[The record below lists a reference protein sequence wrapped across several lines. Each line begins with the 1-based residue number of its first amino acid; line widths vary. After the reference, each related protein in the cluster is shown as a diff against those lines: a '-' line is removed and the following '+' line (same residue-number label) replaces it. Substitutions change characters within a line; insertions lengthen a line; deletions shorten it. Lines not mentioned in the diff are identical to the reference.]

1 MAVAQRRRIA
11 QERSNQS
18 MRQALPT
25 LDTTRKRL
33 NALPRSPAE
42 ALEPGRAPRPP
53 RRIRERREARRMNGF
68 LRFISGILT
77 FCFLGMSVVAVIAL
91 LLRSNFD
98 AAGPLMHSA
107 VTVIPRGEGVQEI
120 AARLE
125 REGIVSDRRLF
136 VAQYLSQ
143 SLHIRL
149 TGGKEMSLQA
159 GEFEF
164 RKQASMKDVLDTLAQ
179 GKAVLYRLSVPEGL
193 TSQQIV
199 ARLMA
204 EENLSGEI
212 TEVPAEGTLL
222 PDTYR
227 FSRGMARADILER
240 MKADQ
245 KRFIA
250 AIWEKRQ
257 PDLPFK
263 SIEQALVLA
272 SIVEKETGRADE
284 RERVAGVFVNRL
296 RRGMRIQSDPTIIY
310 GIVGGQGSLG
320 RPITRSDIDTPT
332 PYNTYTIN
340 GLPPGPIANPGRA
353 AIEATLNPAKT
364 KDLYFVADG
373 TGGHSFSETLRDH
386 NAAVQVWRQVERDM
400 RARQAAAATPTAQT
414 DSDPPN
420 PTTAPSTGP
429 SSAAR
434 APSDV
439 PLPQRKPKR

>member
-1 MAVAQRRRIA
+1 
-11 QERSNQS
+11 

-77 FCFLGMSVVAVIAL
+77 FCFLGMSVFGVGAL
-91 LLRSNFD
+91 ALRSTFT
-98 AAGPLMHSA
+98 APGPLAHST
-107 VTVIPRGEGVQEI
+107 VSVIPRGEGVQEI

-125 REGIVSDRRLF
+125 REGVVSDRRLF

-143 SLHIRL
+143 TFQARL
-149 TGGKEMSLQA
+149 TGGKEISLQA

-179 GKAVLYRLSVPEGL
+179 GKAVLYRLTIPEGL

-199 ARLMA
+199 ARLNA

-212 TEVPAEGTLL
+212 TEVPPEGTLL

-227 FSRGMARADILER
+227 FSRGTARADIIER
-240 MKADQ
+240 MRADQ

-250 AIWEKRQ
+250 AIWDKRQ
-257 PDLPFK
+257 PDLPVRT
-263 SIEQALVLA
+263 IEQAVILA

-296 RRGMRIQSDPTIIY
+296 RRNMRLQSDPTIVY
-310 GIVGGQGSLG
+310 GIAGGQGTLG
-320 RPITRSDIDTPT
+320 RPITRADIDTPS

-340 GLPPGPIANPGRA
+340 GLPPTPIANPGRA
-353 AIEATLNPAKT
+353 AIEAVLNPAKT

-373 TGGHSFSETLRDH
+373 TGGHSFSETLKDH

-400 RARQAAAATPTAQT
+400 RARQAAATNTPGSAQT

-420 PTTAPSTGP
+420 PTAAPATP
-429 SSAAR
+429 AAAASGTPGR
-434 APSDV
+434 ALADV

>member
-1 MAVAQRRRIA
+1 
-11 QERSNQS
+11 

-68 LRFISGILT
+68 LRFISGIIT
-77 FCFLGMSVVAVIAL
+77 FCFLGMTVVAVIAL
-91 LLRSNFD
+91 LLRTNFD
-98 AAGPLMHSA
+98 APGPLTHSA

-149 TGGKEMSLQA
+149 TGGKEISLQA

-164 RKQASMKDVLDTLAQ
+164 RKQASMKDVLETLAQ

-212 TEVPAEGTLL
+212 TEVPPEGSLL

-227 FSRGMARADILER
+227 FSRGMARSDILER

-245 KRFIA
+245 KRFLA
-250 AIWEKRQ
+250 TIWDKRQ
-257 PDLPFK
+257 SDLPFK
-263 SIEQALVLA
+263 TIEQAIVLA

-284 RERVAGVFVNRL
+284 RERIAGVFVNRL
-296 RRGMRIQSDPTIIY
+296 KRGMRLQSDPTIIY
-310 GIVGGQGSLG
+310 GIAGGQGTLG

-332 PYNTYTIN
+332 PYNTYAIT

-353 AIEATLNPAKT
+353 ALEATLNPAKT

-373 TGGHSFSETLRDH
+373 TGGHNFSETLRDH

-400 RARQAAAATPTAQT
+400 RARQAAAANPAPAAQA
-414 DSDPPN
+414 DSDPS
-420 PTTAPSTGP
+420 PTSAPAAA
-429 SSAAR
+429 SSNAGR

-439 PLPQRKPKR
+439 PLP

>member
-1 MAVAQRRRIA
+1 M
-11 QERSNQS
+11 
-18 MRQALPT
+18 T
-25 LDTTRKRL
+25 
-33 NALPRSPAE
+33 
-42 ALEPGRAPRPP
+42 
-53 RRIRERREARRMNGF
+53 
-68 LRFISGILT
+68 
-77 FCFLGMSVVAVIAL
+77 VVAVIAL
-91 LLRSNFD
+91 LLRTNFD
-98 AAGPLMHSA
+98 APGPLTHSA

-149 TGGKEMSLQA
+149 TGGKEISLQA

-164 RKQASMKDVLDTLAQ
+164 RKQASMKDVLETLAQ

-212 TEVPAEGTLL
+212 TEVPPEGSLL

-227 FSRGMARADILER
+227 FSRGMARSDILER

-245 KRFIA
+245 KRFLA
-250 AIWEKRQ
+250 TIWDKRQ
-257 PDLPFK
+257 SDLPFK
-263 SIEQALVLA
+263 TIEQAIVLA

-284 RERVAGVFVNRL
+284 RERIAGVFVNRL
-296 RRGMRIQSDPTIIY
+296 KRGMRLQSDPTIIY
-310 GIVGGQGSLG
+310 GIAGGQGTLG

-332 PYNTYTIN
+332 PYNTYAIT

-353 AIEATLNPAKT
+353 ALEATLNPAKT

-373 TGGHSFSETLRDH
+373 TGGHVFAATLEEH
-386 NAAVQVWRQVERDM
+386 NANVKSWRKLEAERGEDPGAAVDATPESDPD
-400 RARQAAAATPTAQT
+400 AAAVKKKKT
-414 DSDPPN
+414 N
-420 PTTAPSTGP
+420 
-429 SSAAR
+429 
-434 APSDV
+434 
-439 PLPQRKPKR
+439 

>member
-1 MAVAQRRRIA
+1 
-11 QERSNQS
+11 

-68 LRFISGILT
+68 LRFISGIIT
-77 FCFLGMSVVAVIAL
+77 FCFLGMTVVAVIAL
-91 LLRSNFD
+91 LLRTNFD
-98 AAGPLMHSA
+98 APGPLTHSA

-149 TGGKEMSLQA
+149 TGGKEISLQA

-164 RKQASMKDVLDTLAQ
+164 RKQASMKDVLETLAQ

-212 TEVPAEGTLL
+212 TEVPPEGSLL

-227 FSRGMARADILER
+227 FSRGMARSDILER

-245 KRFIA
+245 KRFLA
-250 AIWEKRQ
+250 TIWDKRQ
-257 PDLPFK
+257 SDLPFK
-263 SIEQALVLA
+263 TIEQAIVLA

-284 RERVAGVFVNRL
+284 RERIAGVFVNRL
-296 RRGMRIQSDPTIIY
+296 KRGMRLQSDPTIIY
-310 GIVGGQGSLG
+310 GIAGGQGTLG

-332 PYNTYTIN
+332 PYNTYAIT

-353 AIEATLNPAKT
+353 ALEATLNPAKT

-373 TGGHSFSETLRDH
+373 TGGHNFSETLRDH

-400 RARQAAAATPTAQT
+400 RARQAAAANPAPAAQA
-414 DSDPPN
+414 DSDPS
-420 PTTAPSTGP
+420 PTSAPAAA
-429 SSAAR
+429 SSNAGR

>member
-1 MAVAQRRRIA
+1 
-11 QERSNQS
+11 

-68 LRFISGILT
+68 LRFISGIIT
-77 FCFLGMSVVAVIAL
+77 FAFLGMSVVAVIAL
-91 LLRSNFD
+91 LLRANFD
-98 AAGPLMHSA
+98 APGPLMHSA

-143 SLHIRL
+143 SLHTRFS
-149 TGGKEMSLQA
+149 GGKEIALQA

-164 RKQASMKDVLDTLAQ
+164 RKQASMKEVLETLAQ
-179 GKAVLYRLSVPEGL
+179 GKAVLYRLSIPEGL

-212 TEVPAEGTLL
+212 TEVPPEGTLL

-227 FSRGMARADILER
+227 FSRGMARSDIVER

-245 KRFIA
+245 KRFLV
-250 AIWEKRQ
+250 AIWDKRQ

-263 SIEQALVLA
+263 TIEQAIILA

-284 RERVAGVFVNRL
+284 RERIASVFINRL
-296 RRGMRIQSDPTIIY
+296 KRNMRLQSDPTIIY
-310 GIVGGQGSLG
+310 GIAGGQGSLG
-320 RPITRSDIDTPT
+320 RPITRTDIDTRT
-332 PYNTYTIN
+332 PYNTYAID
-340 GLPPGPIANPGRA
+340 GLPPGPICNPGRA
-353 AIEATLNPAKT
+353 ALEATLNPAKT

-373 TGGHSFSETLRDH
+373 TGGHNFSETLRDH

-400 RARQAAAATPTAQT
+400 RARQAAATGAATGPQT
-414 DSDPPN
+414 DGDPPS
-420 PTTAPSTGP
+420 PTTTPAAAGP
-429 SSAAR
+429 SSTAR
-434 APSDV
+434 APVDV

>member
-1 MAVAQRRRIA
+1 
-11 QERSNQS
+11 

-68 LRFISGILT
+68 LRFISGIIT
-77 FCFLGMSVVAVIAL
+77 FCFLGMTVVAVIAL
-91 LLRSNFD
+91 LLRTNFD
-98 AAGPLMHSA
+98 APGPLTHSA

-149 TGGKEMSLQA
+149 TGGKEISLQA

-164 RKQASMKDVLDTLAQ
+164 RKQASMKDVLETLAQ

-212 TEVPAEGTLL
+212 TEVPPEGSLL

-227 FSRGMARADILER
+227 FSRGMARSDILER

-245 KRFIA
+245 KRFLA
-250 AIWEKRQ
+250 TIWDKRQ
-257 PDLPFK
+257 SDLPFK
-263 SIEQALVLA
+263 TIEQAIVLA

-284 RERVAGVFVNRL
+284 RERIAGVFVNRL
-296 RRGMRIQSDPTIIY
+296 KRGMRLQSDPTIIY
-310 GIVGGQGSLG
+310 GIAGGQGTLG

-332 PYNTYTIN
+332 PYNTYAIT

-353 AIEATLNPAKT
+353 ALEATLNPAKT

-373 TGGHSFSETLRDH
+373 TGGHNFSETLRDH
-386 NAAVQVWRQVERDM
+386 NAAVQVWRQVERDI
-400 RARQAAAATPTAQT
+400 RARQAAAANPAPAAQA
-414 DSDPPN
+414 DSDPS
-420 PTTAPSTGP
+420 PTSAP
-429 SSAAR
+429 AAASGNAGR

>member
-1 MAVAQRRRIA
+1 
-11 QERSNQS
+11 

-77 FCFLGMSVVAVIAL
+77 FCFLGMSVFAVGAL
-91 LLRSNFD
+91 LLRSTFT
-98 AAGPLMHSA
+98 APGPLAHST
-107 VTVIPRGEGVQEI
+107 VSVIPRGEGVQEI

-125 REGIVSDRRLF
+125 REGVVSDRRLF

-143 SLHIRL
+143 TFQTRF
-149 TGGKEMSLQA
+149 TGGKEISLQA

-164 RKQASMKDVLDTLAQ
+164 KKQASMKDVLDTLAQ
-179 GKAVLYRLSVPEGL
+179 GKAVLYRLSIPEGL

-199 ARLMA
+199 ARLNA

-212 TEVPAEGTLL
+212 TEVPPEGTLL

-227 FSRGMARADILER
+227 FSRGTARADIIER
-240 MKADQ
+240 MRADQ

-250 AIWEKRQ
+250 AIWDKRQ
-257 PDLPFK
+257 PDLPIK
-263 SIEQALVLA
+263 TIEQALILA

-296 RRGMRIQSDPTIIY
+296 RRNMRLQSDPTIVY
-310 GIVGGQGSLG
+310 GIAGGQGTLG
-320 RPITRSDIDTPT
+320 RPITRADIDTPS

-340 GLPPGPIANPGRA
+340 GLPPTPIANPGRA
-353 AIEATLNPAKT
+353 AIEAVLNPAKT
-364 KDLYFVADG
+364 KDIYFVADG
-373 TGGHSFSETLRDH
+373 TGGHSFSETLKDH

-400 RARQAAAATPTAQT
+400 RARQAAATNAPGAAQT

-420 PTTAPSTGP
+420 PTAAPTAPGPTASSTPG
-429 SSAAR
+429 R
-434 APSDV
+434 ALADV

>member
-1 MAVAQRRRIA
+1 
-11 QERSNQS
+11 

>member
-1 MAVAQRRRIA
+1 
-11 QERSNQS
+11 

-68 LRFISGILT
+68 LRFISGIIT
-77 FCFLGMSVVAVIAL
+77 FCFLGMTVVAVIAL
-91 LLRSNFD
+91 LLRTNFD
-98 AAGPLMHSA
+98 APGPLTHSA

-149 TGGKEMSLQA
+149 TGGKEISLQA

-164 RKQASMKDVLDTLAQ
+164 RKQASMKDVLETLAQ

-212 TEVPAEGTLL
+212 TEVPPEGSLL

-227 FSRGMARADILER
+227 FSRGMARSDILER

-245 KRFIA
+245 KRFLA
-250 AIWEKRQ
+250 TIWDKRQ
-257 PDLPFK
+257 SDLPFK
-263 SIEQALVLA
+263 TIEQAIVLA

-284 RERVAGVFVNRL
+284 RERIAGVFVNRL
-296 RRGMRIQSDPTIIY
+296 KRGMRLQSDPTIIY
-310 GIVGGQGSLG
+310 GIAGGQGTLG

-332 PYNTYTIN
+332 PYNTYAIT

-353 AIEATLNPAKT
+353 ALEATLNPAKT

-373 TGGHSFSETLRDH
+373 TGGHNFSETLRDH

-400 RARQAAAATPTAQT
+400 RARQAAAANPAPAAQAE
-414 DSDPPN
+414 SDPS
-420 PTTAPSTGP
+420 PTSAPAAA
-429 SSAAR
+429 SSNAGR

>member
-1 MAVAQRRRIA
+1 
-11 QERSNQS
+11 
-18 MRQALPT
+18 MRQALRT
-25 LDTTRKRL
+25 LDTTRQRL

-53 RRIRERREARRMNGF
+53 RRIRERREGRRMNGF

-77 FCFLGMSVVAVIAL
+77 FAFLGMSIVAVIAL
-91 LLRSNFD
+91 LLHTTFS
-98 AAGPLMHSA
+98 APGPLTHST
-107 VTVIPRGEGVQEI
+107 VTVIPRGEGVYEI
-120 AARLE
+120 AGRLE
-125 REGIVSDRRLF
+125 REGVVSDRRLF
-136 VAQYLSQ
+136 VAQYLAHT
-143 SLHIRL
+143 LHARFA
-149 TGGKEMSLQA
+149 GGRPIQLQA

-164 RKQASMKDVLDTLAQ
+164 RKNASLADVLDILSQ
-179 GKAVLYRLSVPEGL
+179 GKAVLYRLTVPEGL

-227 FSRGMARADILER
+227 FSRGTARADIIER
-240 MKADQ
+240 MRADQ

-250 AIWEKRQ
+250 AVWDKRQ
-257 PDLPFK
+257 PDLPIK
-263 SIEQALVLA
+263 TIEQAIVLA
-272 SIVEKETGRADE
+272 SVVEKETGRADE
-284 RERVAGVFVNRL
+284 RERIAGVFVNRL
-296 RRGMRIQSDPTIIY
+296 KRGMRLQSDPTIIY

-320 RPITRSDIDTPT
+320 RPITRSDIDTRT
-332 PYNTYTIN
+332 PHNTYAID
-340 GLPPGPIANPGRA
+340 GLPPTPICNPGRA

-373 TGGHSFSETLRDH
+373 TGGHNFSETLRDH

-400 RARQAAAATPTAQT
+400 RARQTAASGATQQSDAGTPSPTSA
-414 DSDPPN
+414 P
-420 PTTAPSTGP
+420 APSTSGA
-429 SSAAR
+429 AAR
-434 APSDV
+434 TASDV

>member
-1 MAVAQRRRIA
+1 
-11 QERSNQS
+11 

-68 LRFISGILT
+68 LRFISGIIT
-77 FCFLGMSVVAVIAL
+77 FCFLGMTVVAVIAL
-91 LLRSNFD
+91 LLRTNFD
-98 AAGPLMHSA
+98 APGPLTHSA

-149 TGGKEMSLQA
+149 TGGKEISLQA

-164 RKQASMKDVLDTLAQ
+164 RKQASMKDVLETLAQ

-212 TEVPAEGTLL
+212 TEVPPEGSLL

-227 FSRGMARADILER
+227 FSRGMARSDILER

-245 KRFIA
+245 KRFLA
-250 AIWEKRQ
+250 TIWDKRQ
-257 PDLPFK
+257 SDLPFK
-263 SIEQALVLA
+263 TIEQAIVLA

-284 RERVAGVFVNRL
+284 RERIAGVFVNRL
-296 RRGMRIQSDPTIIY
+296 KRGMRLQSDPTIIY
-310 GIVGGQGSLG
+310 GIAGGQGTLG

-332 PYNTYTIN
+332 PYNTYAIT

-353 AIEATLNPAKT
+353 ALEATLNPAKT

-373 TGGHSFSETLRDH
+373 TGGHNFSETLRDH

-400 RARQAAAATPTAQT
+400 RARQAAAANPAPAAQA
-414 DSDPPN
+414 DSDPS
-420 PTTAPSTGP
+420 PTSAP
-429 SSAAR
+429 AAASGNAGR

>member
-1 MAVAQRRRIA
+1 
-11 QERSNQS
+11 

-68 LRFISGILT
+68 LRFISGIIT
-77 FCFLGMSVVAVIAL
+77 FCFLGMTVVAVIAL
-91 LLRSNFD
+91 LLRTNFD
-98 AAGPLMHSA
+98 APGPLTHSA

-149 TGGKEMSLQA
+149 TGGKEISLQA

-164 RKQASMKDVLDTLAQ
+164 RKQASMKDVLETLAQ

-212 TEVPAEGTLL
+212 TEVPPEGSLL

-227 FSRGMARADILER
+227 FSRGMARSDILER

-245 KRFIA
+245 KRFLA
-250 AIWEKRQ
+250 TIWDKRQ
-257 PDLPFK
+257 SDLPFK
-263 SIEQALVLA
+263 TIEQAIVLA

-284 RERVAGVFVNRL
+284 RERIAGVFVNRL
-296 RRGMRIQSDPTIIY
+296 KRGMRLQSDPTIIY
-310 GIVGGQGSLG
+310 GIAGGQGTLG

-332 PYNTYTIN
+332 PYNTYAIT

-353 AIEATLNPAKT
+353 ALEATLNPAKT

-373 TGGHSFSETLRDH
+373 TGGHNFSETLRDH
-386 NAAVQVWRQVERDM
+386 NAAVQVWRQVERDI
-400 RARQAAAATPTAQT
+400 RARQAAAANPAPAAQA
-414 DSDPPN
+414 DSDPSL
-420 PTTAPSTGP
+420 TSAP
-429 SSAAR
+429 AAASGNAGR